1 MCLKQLFAKQ
11 VPVTAWPCAKALP
24 STPLLLNVSG
34 MWEKLV
40 TLGLPIH
47 CTTSVTSEVWAFQ
60 SQSLPA
66 TQLRAPHRD
75 AFSWRRFKCSKKR
88 PKSTLVKFVKTCP
101 PFPSPLPSFS
111 LFPPAPFLP
120 KFPSSLSPS
129 SSPPLSLLLPLPT
142 PLLSFLETPPSLL
155 PGLPLPS
162 LWFCFLF
169 CFIFEGS
176 SVLNVLK
183 IIIKYSWRFLGLGPG
198 NLDFSADQAFWFFL
212 TKENQI
218 FCIP

>member
-11 VPVTAWPCAKALP
+11 VPVTAWPRAKVLP
-24 STPLLLNVSG
+24 STPLLLNVFG

-47 CTTSVTSEVWAFQ
+47 CTMSVTSEVWAFQ

-101 PFPSPLPSFS
+101 PFPSRLPSPSSPLP
-111 LFPPAPFLP
+111 PFLP
-120 KFPSSLSPS
+120 KFPFSLSLPHHLSLPHPLSPS
-129 SSPPLSLLLPLPT
+129 SCLSLPLS
-142 PLLSFLETPPSLL
+142 SPS
-155 PGLPLPS
+155 
-162 LWFCFLF
+162 
-169 CFIFEGS
+169 
-176 SVLNVLK
+176 
-183 IIIKYSWRFLGLGPG
+183 
-198 NLDFSADQAFWFFL
+198 
-212 TKENQI
+212 
-218 FCIP
+218 

>member
-101 PFPSPLPSFS
+101 P
-111 LFPPAPFLP
+111 PPPF
-120 KFPSSLSPS
+120 SPS
-129 SSPPLSLLLPLPT
+129 LVLPLPAHSFLSFLLPSLFLT
-142 PLLSFLETPPSLL
+142 PSLPPPASSFLETPPSLP

-183 IIIKYSWRFLGLGPG
+183 IIIKYSWRFLGLVSLFVPQKRVTLIFQLIRLSG
-198 NLDFSADQAFWFFL
+198 FS
-212 TKENQI
+212 
-218 FCIP
+218 